1 MLLAYPLF
9 FNLFN
14 APLLKG
20 FGKNIFKN
28 FTLFFLKKTIL

>member
-28 FTLFFLKKTIL
+28 FTLFFKRTIFL